1 MAKTIKEIII
11 MLVVCL
17 VTMLLLSIILYQYI
31 PNRKVVPEIAKYTA
45 TEEVQDLLE
54 DNIDSKKDDDNVIL
68 TYEVTSNDLNNYKNT
83 NVYVPGKTNPFA
95 KYTETQEGEVEGTKN
110 DEGNTETVT
119 QTNPN
124 DGVGTKTPDVYQ
136 SNGTK

>member
-17 VTMLLLSIILYQYI
+17 VTMLLLAIILYQYI
-31 PNRKVVPEIAKYTA
+31 PNRKVVPGIAQYTVSD
-45 TEEVQDLLE
+45 EVQDLLE
-54 DNIDSKKDDDNVIL
+54 DNIDTKKDDDNVIL

-83 NVYVPGKTNPFA
+83 NVYVPGKSNPFA
-95 KYTETQEGEVEGTKN
+95 KFSEQEEGEVQGTEN
-110 DEGNTETVT
+110 GDNSGNET
-119 QTNPN
+119 QTNTN
-124 DGVGTKTPDVYQ
+124 SGLDTKTPDVYQ

>member
-17 VTMLLLSIILYQYI
+17 VTMLLLAIILYQYI
-31 PNRKVVPEIAKYTA
+31 PNRKVVPEIAKYTVSD
-45 TEEVQDLLE
+45 EVQDLLE
-54 DNIDSKKDDDNVIL
+54 DNIDTKKDDDNVIL

-83 NVYVPGKTNPFA
+83 NVYVPGKSNPFA
-95 KYTETQEGEVEGTKN
+95 KFSEQEEGEVQGTEN
-110 DEGNTETVT
+110 GDNSGNET
-119 QTNPN
+119 QTNTN
-124 DGVGTKTPDVYQ
+124 SGLDTKTPDVYQ